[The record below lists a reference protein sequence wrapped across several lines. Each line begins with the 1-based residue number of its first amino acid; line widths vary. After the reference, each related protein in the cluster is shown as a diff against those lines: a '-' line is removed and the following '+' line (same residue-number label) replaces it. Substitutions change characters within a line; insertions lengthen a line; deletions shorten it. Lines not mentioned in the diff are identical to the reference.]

1 MGMHVANAIHEVEL
15 NWMGKYKQ
23 YVLQGLSL
31 KWGRLPGFQIY
42 IVNNKASQSQECW
55 WLKKAT
61 AAIYFRLGT
70 PALLNPYNLAYA
82 VH

>member
-1 MGMHVANAIHEVEL
+1 MHVANAIHEVEL

-42 IVNNKASQSQECW
+42 IVNNKASQSQEC
-55 WLKKAT
+55 
-61 AAIYFRLGT
+61 
-70 PALLNPYNLAYA
+70 
-82 VH
+82 